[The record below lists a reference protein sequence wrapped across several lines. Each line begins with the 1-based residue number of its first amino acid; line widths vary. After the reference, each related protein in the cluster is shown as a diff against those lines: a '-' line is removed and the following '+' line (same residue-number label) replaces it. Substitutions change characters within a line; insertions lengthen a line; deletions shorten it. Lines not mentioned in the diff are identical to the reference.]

1 MQLSLSPQTWKVR
14 AVSAGWD
21 GMSLGFK
28 EYEKDNDY
36 SKHRRLGNLQR
47 QSMEFN

>member
-1 MQLSLSPQTWKVR
+1 MVWYGTTMQLGLSPQTWKVR

-28 EYEKDNDY
+28 EYEHDNDY
-36 SKHRRLGNLQR
+36 INIEG
-47 QSMEFN
+47 